1 MISAKDGAAID
12 VPPRARAVLL
22 TARVALRRRNALV
35 YVALVVLGLAV
46 LCAAAPRQ
54 LAPYEMARIRMS
66 DRLQVPSWHHP
77 FGTDNLG
84 RDLLSRVIFGAR
96 PSLFIGASV
105 AVTSSVLGAVV
116 GLAAGRIRAL
126 DNPLMR
132 FLDGLTAF
140 PSLLLVLA
148 LIAALGTGLW
158 QEIIALIVGFFPRAA
173 RVMRAVT
180 LRLNTVDFV
189 EAAVACGA
197 TEWRV
202 LWHHI
207 MRNGFGALLVQAT
220 YVLAVSIV
228 VDAGLSFLGLGLPP
242 PTPTWGNILGD
253 GHAYMQVAWWFVT
266 LPGIALVATVVSV
279 NILADVLRDVLDPR
293 LRGTG
298 G

>member
-1 MISAKDGAAID
+1 MISAKSGAAID

-22 TARVALRRRNALV
+22 AARVMLRRRNALV

-46 LCAAAPRQ
+46 LCAAAPSQ
-54 LAPYEMARIRMS
+54 LAPYELAGIRMS
-66 DRLQVPSWHHP
+66 DRLHAPSWHHP

-96 PSLFIGASV
+96 PSLLIGASV
-105 AVTSSVLGAVV
+105 AVSSSVLGAVV
-116 GLAAGRIRAL
+116 GLAAGRVRAL

-266 LPGIALVATVVSV
+266 LPGLALVATVISV

-298 G
+298 W